1 MEISAA
7 ELIERARALAPLL
20 ATHAAEAEQAR
31 RPHDAVIAALGEA
44 RIFDLMVPRAHGGLE
59 LDLDTFLEV
68 GLALAEGDAS
78 MAWVST
84 FYIEHNW
91 ILCQFPEAFQNEL
104 YAGRSHVLAPAS
116 LAPDGVA
123 ERVPGGFRLNGRWK
137 WGTGLP
143 HAEWVICGGRVEGS
157 KGPPEV
163 RFFALPID
171 EVKVEDTW
179 WVDGMCATGSGD
191 LRVENRVV
199 SEARTVGIAE
209 LSAGAAHGARLH
221 DGPLY
226 RTPMVPILIL
236 AASMPAVGQ
245 ARAALARFKSD
256 VGERVLFA
264 RNLRQAEQP
273 AAQMRLAEVEIQVDR
288 SERLLVQITGEIMD
302 RRDAATAQER
312 AGWAARA
319 AVVVRESRDVLRSIA
334 DASGASAHFRDHPL
348 QRGVRDVQTLSGHAI
363 FDLEQ
368 RLESYGRVLLGLEP
382 QGLF

>member
-1 MEISAA
+1 
-7 ELIERARALAPLL
+7 
-20 ATHAAEAEQAR
+20 
-31 RPHDAVIAALGEA
+31 
-44 RIFDLMVPRAHGGLE
+44 
-59 LDLDTFLEV
+59 
-68 GLALAEGDAS
+68 
-78 MAWVST
+78 
-84 FYIEHNW
+84 
-91 ILCQFPEAFQNEL
+91 
-104 YAGRSHVLAPAS
+104 
-116 LAPDGVA
+116 
-123 ERVPGGFRLNGRWK
+123 
-137 WGTGLP
+137 
-143 HAEWVICGGRVEGS
+143 
-157 KGPPEV
+157 
-163 RFFALPID
+163 
-171 EVKVEDTW
+171 
-179 WVDGMCATGSGD
+179 
-191 LRVENRVV
+191 
-199 SEARTVGIAE
+199 
-209 LSAGAAHGARLH
+209 
-221 DGPLY
+221 
-226 RTPMVPILIL
+226 
-236 AASMPAVGQ
+236 MPAVGQ